1 MGLAQ
6 RPIQRGPGMGGGRM
20 APALLAIVACLLMPF
35 PGFAAEG
42 WEQVR
47 EILKRIQPPQFPG
60 RDFSVT
66 DFGAVGDG
74 RTNCTRAFSRAIEA
88 AAEEGGARVLVPKGI
103 YFTGPIH
110 LKSNVNLH
118 VVEGATI
125 KFSTRPEDYL
135 PPVYSRW
142 EGIECMMYSPL
153 IYAYGQENI
162 AVTGR
167 GVLDGQSSDENWWRF
182 SRLQKEDRARLGRYG
197 DEGVPVEQRAFGR
210 GSKLRPLMIQF
221 YRCRNVL
228 IEGLTIKDSPFWH
241 IHPVLCQNV
250 TIKDVTVTGMGPNND
265 GCDPESSRDVLISGC
280 HFDTGDDCIAIKSG
294 RNHDGRRVGVP
305 SENIVVR
312 NCVMKNGH
320 GGVVMGSEMTGG
332 IRNVFVEDC
341 AMDSPNLD
349 RAIRIKTNAVRGG
362 FVENV
367 FVRRITIGQ
376 VAEAVLKVNF
386 RYEEGDHGPY
396 TPVVRNI
403 QLEGITGRQCGRVL
417 YLDGYDR
424 SPITGVALRNC
435 TFQSVAQPDFI
446 RGVKNLVLE
455 NVRINGD
462 ILDDTIN
469 DPPPTPGN

>member
-1 MGLAQ
+1 
-6 RPIQRGPGMGGGRM
+6 
-20 APALLAIVACLLMPF
+20 
-35 PGFAAEG
+35 
-42 WEQVR
+42 
-47 EILKRIQPPQFPG
+47 
-60 RDFSVT
+60 
-66 DFGAVGDG
+66 
-74 RTNCTRAFSRAIEA
+74 
-88 AAEEGGARVLVPKGI
+88 
-103 YFTGPIH
+103 
-110 LKSNVNLH
+110 
-118 VVEGATI
+118 
-125 KFSTRPEDYL
+125 
-135 PPVYSRW
+135 
-142 EGIECMMYSPL
+142 
-153 IYAYGQENI
+153 
-162 AVTGR
+162 
-167 GVLDGQSSDENWWRF
+167 RF

-197 DEGVPVEQRAFGR
+197 DEGVPVEQRGFGR

-241 IHPVLCQNV
+241 IHPVLSQNV

-280 HFDTGDDCIAIKSG
+280 TFNTGDDCIAIKSG
-294 RNHDGRRVGVP
+294 RNNDGRRVGIP
-305 SENIVVR
+305 SEDIVVR
-312 NCVMKNGH
+312 DCVMKNGH
-320 GGVVMGSEMTGG
+320 GGVVMCSEMTGG
-332 IRNVFVEDC
+332 IRSVFIEDC
-341 AMDSPNLD
+341 TMDSPHLD

-403 QLEGITGRQCGRVL
+403 QMEGITGRQCGRVL

-424 SPITGVALRNC
+424 SPIRGVALRNC

-455 NVRINGD
+455 NVRANGKALEAAPAD
-462 ILDDTIN
+462 AS
-469 DPPPTPGN
+469 PAPMR